1 MCGGRG
7 LLARSCVCQTLLH
20 SRVYTCTA
28 QVETIY
34 KAEHGE
40 LEHTLAKADEAVTR
54 FDDRLEKVCF
64 SSERATVATVWGLTA
79 FLTNL
84 QPVQEELKAEAKM
97 EQLEKKKSQLQALR
111 ALVDQNTRELAA
123 ARKQDMK
130 DNLRRAAQAR
140 AAAAG
145 DG

>member
-40 LEHTLAKADEAVTR
+40 LELNLVEADEAVTN
-54 FDDRLEKVCF
+54 FDMDLEKVC
-64 SSERATVATVWGLTA
+64 A
-79 FLTNL
+79 
-84 QPVQEELKAEAKM
+84 
-97 EQLEKKKSQLQALR
+97 
-111 ALVDQNTRELAA
+111 
-123 ARKQDMK
+123 
-130 DNLRRAAQAR
+130 
-140 AAAAG
+140 
-145 DG
+145 